1 MLQKWFEHTC
11 FVAKMIYTHFFLL
24 QKLLMHFFC
33 HKKNL
38 RTFFCRENDL
48 RVFFCCENDLR
59 TSSGKFLRFEFCYP
73 ESSDFLGLCCLHL
86 NHVVGPILRKQL
98 SISKHSC
105 KVHHVRFSNTNYQ
118 KSTFLNW
125 NLWNNPDDN
134 TQWKNGS
141 INIPISLLSQL
152 NPFIKQCISSM

>member
-1 MLQKWFEHTC
+1 MLKVCNLCIRLVWLCHHKMVMMLQKQHIPLWLGP
-11 FVAKMIYTHFFLL
+11 FLL
-24 QKLLMHFFC
+24 RKQFTHIFC
-33 HKKNL
+33 HA
-38 RTFFCRENDL
+38 NDL
-48 RVFFCCENDLR
+48 RS
-59 TSSGKFLRFEFCYP
+59 SSGKFSRFEFCHL
-73 ESSDFLGLCCLHL
+73 ECSDFLGLCCLHL

-141 INIPISLLSQL
+141 FNILISLLYQL
-152 NPFIKQCISSM
+152 NPFFKQCISSM

>member
-1 MLQKWFEHTC
+1 MLKVCNLCVIMSPWNGDDVTKTAYMYLFDLDFICCEKQ
-11 FVAKMIYTHFFLL
+11 YTHI
-24 QKLLMHFFC
+24 FC
-33 HKKNL
+33 HA
-38 RTFFCRENDL
+38 NDL
-48 RVFFCCENDLR
+48 RS
-59 TSSGKFLRFEFCYP
+59 SSGKFSRFEFCH
-73 ESSDFLGLCCLHL
+73 SDFLGLCCLHL

-125 NLWNNPDDN
+125 NLWNNPDDT

-141 INIPISLLSQL
+141 FNIPISLLSQL